1 MNENK
6 DTIKEME
13 IGRFEIRPRFS
24 YYAKIMTGFGFIII
38 FLVVAGLFSLLQ
50 LLPKDEVEFK
60 ILPMIQYLDKIYHV
74 EIDATNKYFSTN
86 DEIDGRK
93 LILTINEFQKVADS
107 IFQFSRGT
115 DVQQYVDTLLIINKN
130 YLDLIEKQRQ
140 IIKNRGKFDSTN
152 AFTMIIPVSNL
163 LHKQIDRVRNAH
175 LPILNNAL
183 INYNRRM
190 SNAIDVGLVILL
202 LAFSIGGVFAFLLA
216 RTFTKPIRALK
227 SVTKKVGEG
236 QYETIPVTTRD
247 EIGEL
252 THAFNLMS
260 EKLRQLDDMRMQ
272 MMSEISHEMRT
283 PLQVIKAGCY
293 SIINAKEAVPLSQKQ
308 RDAVGMIHQATN
320 RINNFVNSF
329 LDIAKM
335 EAGLM
340 KFSREQM
347 DIVQVLHPLIQEAQ
361 LIAQTRQINLEFI
374 ADAIPPMMIDKERM
388 SQAISNLLS
397 NALKYTPDNGKIT
410 ISLKR
415 VKDTIGDIK
424 TSMDCLRIEVQ
435 DTGVGI
441 PENDLGRLF
450 NKFYQAKNTPLVKE
464 KGSGLGLALVKH
476 VAEAHGGK
484 VSVQSRVGEGS
495 TFSVVIP
502 I

>member
-6 DTIKEME
+6 DTTNELE
-13 IGRFEIRPRFS
+13 IRRFEINPRFS
-24 YYAKIMTGFGFIII
+24 FFTKIMTGFGFIII
-38 FLVVAGLFSLLQ
+38 FLVIAGLFSLLQ
-50 LLPKDEVEFK
+50 LLPKDEIEFK
-60 ILPMIQYLDKIYHV
+60 ILPMLQYLDKIYHE
-74 EIDATNKYFSTN
+74 EINATQKYFSTH
-86 DEIDGRK
+86 DEIDGKK
-93 LILTINEFQKVADS
+93 LILTINEFQQVADS
-107 IFQFSRGT
+107 IFQFTKGT
-115 DVQQYVDTLLIINKN
+115 EVQPYVDSLLIINKS
-130 YLDLIEKQRQ
+130 YLDLIEGQRQ
-140 IIKNRGKFDSTN
+140 IIKSRGRFDSTK
-152 AFTMIIPVSNL
+152 AFKMIIPVSNL
-163 LHKQIDRVRNAH
+163 LHKQITRVRDAH
-175 LPILNNAL
+175 IPALNTAL

-190 SNAIDVGLVILL
+190 SNALEAGFVILL

-216 RTFTKPIRALK
+216 RTFTKPIRALQ

-247 EIGEL
+247 EIGDL
-252 THAFNLMS
+252 TRAFNLMS
-260 EKLRQLDDMRMQ
+260 EKLKQLDELRMQ

-293 SIINAKEAVPLSQKQ
+293 SIINSKEAVPLSQKQ

-340 KFSREQM
+340 KFNREQL
-347 DIVQVLHPLIQEAQ
+347 DIVQVLNPLIQEAQ
-361 LIAQTRQINLEFI
+361 LIAQTRQINLEFK
-374 ADAIPPMMIDKERM
+374 ADAIPQMMIDKERM
-388 SQAISNLLS
+388 SQAVSNLLS
-397 NALKYTPDNGKIT
+397 NALKYTPDNGRIT
-410 ISLKR
+410 VSLAR
-415 VKDTIGDIK
+415 VKDIIGNNQAAK
-424 TSMDCLRIEVQ
+424 DCLRIDVQ

-441 PENDLGRLF
+441 PESDLGRLF

-484 VSVQSRVGEGS
+484 VSVQSKVGEGS
-495 TFSVVIP
+495 TFSMVIP